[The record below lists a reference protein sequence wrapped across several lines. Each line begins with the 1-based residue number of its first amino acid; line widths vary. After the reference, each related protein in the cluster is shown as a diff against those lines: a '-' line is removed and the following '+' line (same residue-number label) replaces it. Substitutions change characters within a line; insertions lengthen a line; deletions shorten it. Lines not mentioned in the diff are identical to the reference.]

1 MLLFCSCFVIKMAQ
15 DENAAQNPV
24 FKRRTV
30 KTEKR
35 TKPMQAYAVIKEF
48 AAFALL
54 SLAGYVCLV
63 VA

>member
-1 MLLFCSCFVIKMAQ
+1 MLPFCSCFVIKMVQ
-15 DENAAQNPV
+15 DENTGAKPA
-24 FKRRTV
+24 FKRRTM
-30 KTEKR
+30 KMEKR
-35 TKPMQAYAVIKEF
+35 TKSMQAYAVIKEF

>member
-1 MLLFCSCFVIKMAQ
+1 
-15 DENAAQNPV
+15 
-24 FKRRTV
+24 
-30 KTEKR
+30 
-35 TKPMQAYAVIKEF
+35 MQAYAMIKEF

>member
-1 MLLFCSCFVIKMAQ
+1 MRTQ
-15 DENAAQNPV
+15 AQNPV

-30 KTEKR
+30 ETEKR
-35 TKPMQAYAVIKEF
+35 TKPMHAYAVIKEF